1 MAPRRRSR
9 SKPEAAPGVKAAAG
23 QQRQPFELKFAAT
36 DVVMRDPQ
44 ELKPFPNNP
53 KIHTTKQVDAIAANI
68 TEFGFDQPV
77 LIDEADLVLK
87 GHGRRLAAIK
97 VGCLVPTVTRKGLTE
112 DQKLAIV
119 ISDNALPAMT
129 GFDQRLL
136 KPQLTHLAKVD
147 FPLHLTG
154 FDNIRLATFGV
165 GVGNAGAGG
174 DVDDEGELQER
185 VVSARGDIW
194 LLGEHRLMCGDSS
207 NGKTVEKLLG
217 DDDPQLMATDPP
229 YNFIAKGGGIYPQ
242 KAPHAKRADQA
253 GIAKFS
259 VEQLC
264 ELRETNVIF
273 TSKELLAD
281 YLDLARDRKLSWD
294 VAVLHRQSAIPNH
307 NGHLMSD
314 IDYLVVMGSLAPQRG
329 LETADYSKL
338 FSTGHWERPVPWAKP
353 VALMQRILRLYS
365 AAGDAVFEPYAGS
378 FTTGMACETMGRR
391 CLAIELQPVYVDL
404 SVRRWEKFTGK
415 PATLQSTGKTFAQV
429 SRERARPAARADALR
444 RAVRA

>member
-1 MAPRRRSR
+1 MASKISEGRRGSR
-9 SKPEAAPGVKAAAG
+9 GAKRRAGVKPDAG
-23 QQRQPFELKFAAT
+23 QPFKLKFAAT

-97 VGCLVPTVTRKGLTE
+97 VGCLVPTVTRRGLTE

-165 GVGNAGAGG
+165 NVGNAGAGG
-174 DVDDEGELQER
+174 DPDDEGELQER

-229 YNFIAKGGGIYPQ
+229 YKYEHDRNGGGIYRKPSTSQ
-242 KAPHAKRADQA
+242 AKKIIAA
-253 GIAKFS
+253 GVDKFEVS
-259 VEQLC
+259 KLC

-273 TSKELLAD
+273 TSKELVPD
-281 YLDLARDRKLSWD
+281 YLNLAIERRLKWDL
-294 VAVLHRQSAIPNH
+294 AVLHRQAALPAH
-307 NGHLMSD
+307 NGHLIPD
-314 IDYLVVMGSLAPQRG
+314 LDYVLIIGAQAPKPG

-365 AAGDAVFEPYAGS
+365 AAGDAVFEPYCGS
-378 FTTGMACETMGRR
+378 GTTMLAAETLGRR
-391 CLAIELQPVYVDL
+391 CLAIELAPEYVDL
-404 SVRRWEKFTGK
+404 AVRRWQTFTK
-415 PATLQSTGKTFAQV
+415 MPATLQATGKSFDQV
-429 SRERARPAARADALR
+429 ARERSKKRAA
-444 RAVRA
+444 